1 MKRGFVFLL
10 TLLCS
15 ASAIAQLAPAPG
27 FQPKSQTAPP
37 PQSATPTPSPAE
49 TTPAPATPSNTPA
62 ASTPAPTAPAT
73 VTTTTTTSALV
84 RDFTVPADKQWTDTG
99 IDLKAGDKVTI
110 TSDGSIVFGGQL
122 AATSDGLKRGWRD
135 LMRALPVNSAGNGAL
150 IGRIGAAEFA
160 NPFLIGKSK
169 EIVAPAD
176 GRLFL
181 GINQLATDASTGNYT
196 VKMSVAHATTTAS
209 ATTTPQAKLSLD
221 LLKDVPRRVED
232 QAGNKGDIVNFIVLG
247 SKERLE
253 SAFTEAGWVLVD
265 KTKQAAVVN
274 ALFSSLDKKA
284 YVQMPMSE
292 LYMFG
297 RTQDYGYAHA
307 EPIQVVASRHHLRI
321 WLSPKTYDGRPL
333 YVGACTHDIGF
344 EKDQRNNGVTHRIDP
359 NIDLERDFLKESLT
373 ATGIVASSAYLEPT
387 DAVKDAHTAT
397 GGEIKTDGRVL
408 VFVLK

>member
-1 MKRGFVFLL
+1 MNRLPVLLL
-10 TLLCS
+10 TFFFATTS
-15 ASAIAQLAPAPG
+15 FAQFQPAPG
-27 FQPKSQTAPP
+27 FQPKSQAPAQP
-37 PQSATPTPSPAE
+37 APQQPSATPAPQPS
-49 TTPAPATPSNTPA
+49 PAPATAPA
-62 ASTPAPTAPAT
+62 TPAPTTPVVTAPKPNAYDN
-73 VTTTTTTSALV
+73 L
-84 RDFTVPADKQWTDTG
+84 TVPADQQWTDTG

-110 TSDGSIVFGGQL
+110 TSDGSIVFGGRL
-122 AATSDGLKRGWRD
+122 AATSEGLKRGWSD

-160 NPFLIGKSK
+160 NPFLIGKTK

-181 GINQLATDASTGNYT
+181 GINQLATETSTGNYT
-196 VKMSVAHATTTAS
+196 VKMSVAHATAS
-209 ATTTPQAKLSLD
+209 AATATPQAKLSLD

-232 QAGNKGDIVNFIVLG
+232 QAGNQGDIVNFIVLG
-247 SKERLE
+247 SKEQLE
-253 SAFTEAGWVLVD
+253 SAFTDAGWVLVD

-321 WLSPKTYDGRPL
+321 WLSPKPYEGHPL

-344 EKDQRNNGVTHRIDP
+344 EKDERNNGVTHKIDP

-373 ATGIVASSAYLEPT
+373 STGIVASTTYLQPT